1 MVGETCWAGELGAL
15 AAREEHCRTATV
27 SMMKIPTTSKGI
39 RAVRRNVSLGL
50 SFADSS
56 AIEIPLGLLSRATK
70 ILSRHLFHN
79 SWVQTS
85 TVGAKLTFDEAQGSK
100 VPQSDVLTRT
110 RCVL

>member
-50 SFADSS
+50 SFADAS
-56 AIEIPLGLLSRATK
+56 AIEMPLGLLSRVK
-70 ILSRHLFHN
+70 ILSRHLLEFVYPRFQ
-79 SWVQTS
+79 WIMLQRL
-85 TVGAKLTFDEAQGSK
+85 GAPEI
-100 VPQSDVLTRT
+100 
-110 RCVL
+110 